1 MDKKSDLPDGWAMPY
16 EMAKKVSDILNNK
29 TISPEDEPA
38 DALDEMARDIALIE
52 PEPKDWGV
60 WVNYLLESLQ
70 SEAQKERKS
79 AADEEMLLNLR
90 EALET
95 RIGEANGKNPKGCV
109 GLD

>member
-1 MDKKSDLPDGWAMPY
+1 VTVGSFFPLQYIGLYLLDRKCGLLVM
-16 EMAKKVSDILNNK
+16 
-29 TISPEDEPA
+29 TPEDEPA